1 MKQGGCNR
9 KYTTTKGNYSKNSDG
24 DIMLLIPGLA
34 IFTSI
39 YDIVKGDTT
48 SGTNRFV
55 DGIFLAL
62 SIASG
67 IAISLLLGGKLWL

>member
-1 MKQGGCNR
+1 
-9 KYTTTKGNYSKNSDG
+9 
-24 DIMLLIPGLA
+24 MLLIPGLA
-34 IFTSI
+34 IFTSV